1 MGNSRTVD
9 TLVRSLGLGRI
20 IAGGAAW
27 AAPSAAWQQFGL
39 ADAAANPEA
48 QLLGRLFGS
57 RDVVL
62 GAALLVAKT
71 PAARRQIL
79 RAGLVVDGL
88 DLVASALAKESLSP
102 KGMASI
108 AGGAASAIAVALLS
122 EVTGANA

>member
-1 MGNSRTVD
+1 MSNSRTVD

-27 AAPSAAWQQFGL
+27 AAPAAAWQQFGL
-39 ADAAANPEA
+39 PDAAANAEA

-57 RDVVL
+57 RDLVL

-71 PAARRQIL
+71 PATRRHIL

-88 DLVASALAKESLSP
+88 DLVASALAKEKLSP

-108 AGGAASAIAVALLS
+108 AGGAASAIAVALIS
-122 EVTGANA
+122 EATGANA